1 MDNPVD
7 IATGLGLFKAA
18 LYLLMFAV
26 LVVTGHGLWRS
37 SKDHHSHQD
46 DCE

>member
-1 MDNPVD
+1 MENPTD

-18 LYLLMFAV
+18 LYILMFAV
-26 LVVTGHGLWRS
+26 LVVTGHGLWRAS
-37 SKDHHSHQD
+37 QDHDRQQD